1 MLHSGLKKK
10 PIKLKSTHWCS
21 SFSTHFISYLVKHS
35 KTILRI
41 LVEDYK

>member
-1 MLHSGLKKK
+1 MLHSGLKKT
-10 PIKLKSTHWCS
+10 IKLKSTHWYA
-21 SFSTHFISYLVKHS
+21 SFSTHFISYLVKYS